1 MQKTT
6 LYVSCFYLYVAY
18 FYLFDCKYD
27 PTNDSHSVCVSSSY
41 LGSSGGS
48 YGVISNNRIK
58 RRPSS
63 HFEMEMNE
71 CEFLC
76 VHPTLLWR

>member
-1 MQKTT
+1 MPKQP
-6 LYVSCFYLYVAY
+6 YMCGVFYLYVAH
-18 FYLFDCKYD
+18 FYLFDCEYD
-27 PTNDSHSVCVSSSY
+27 HTNDSRSVCVSSSY

-76 VHPTLLWR
+76 KHATLLWR